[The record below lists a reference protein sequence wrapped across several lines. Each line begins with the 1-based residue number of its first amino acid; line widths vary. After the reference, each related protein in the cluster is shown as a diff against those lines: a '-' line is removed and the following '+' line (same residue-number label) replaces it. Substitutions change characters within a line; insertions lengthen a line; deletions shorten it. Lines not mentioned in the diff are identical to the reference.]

1 MSFLLGAAILAGGFY
16 WRSRHASKLI
26 DRDTVVLADFKN
38 ITGDPV
44 FDDTLK
50 QAISVQLGQ
59 SPFLNILSDAR
70 TRATLRLMAK
80 PPGTQVTPD
89 VARDSRQRA
98 GAKAYVAGTI
108 GSLGSQYVIGLD
120 AVNCKTGDLLVQ
132 EQVTAENKEHVLR
145 ALGETRSDS
154 GRNWGSPSTPLKS
167 LTFPWTKRPRLLEAL
182 KALSLSM
189 GRTTLQEQGS
199 AAAIPFFNHA
209 ARTRP
214 QFRRRLCGLDLY
226 SNLREPGRATE
237 NLRKAYDL
245 RDKVSE
251 RERLRISANYYLL
264 AMINSKKQFRHTRSG
279 REPTLAASLSGI

>member
-1 MSFLLGAAILAGGFY
+1 
-16 WRSRHASKLI
+16 
-26 DRDTVVLADFKN
+26 
-38 ITGDPV
+38 GDPV
-44 FDDTLK
+44 FDDTLR
-50 QAISVQLGQ
+50 QAISVQMGQ

-70 TRATLRLMAK
+70 TRATLRLMAM
-80 PPGTQVTPD
+80 PPGTKVTPD
-89 VARDSRQRA
+89 VARDLCQRA

-145 ALGETRSDS
+145 ALGETATRLRMKLGESLNTVEKFDIPLDQATT
-154 GRNWGSPSTPLKS
+154 PS
-167 LTFPWTKRPRLLEAL
+167 LEAL
-182 KALSLSM
+182 KALSV

-209 ARTRP
+209 
-214 QFRRRLCGLDLY
+214 LELDPNFAAAYAALGISY

-264 AMINSKKQFRHTRSG
+264 ATGELEKAIQTY
-279 REPTLAASLSGI
+279 EI